1 MRIVMTG
8 ATSGIGRVACEALLA
23 AGHELLIGARDPG
36 AGAAF
41 QARGARVER
50 LDLASL
56 ASTRA
61 FVGEIAN
68 FAPIDTLILNAGI
81 QMIRPGRSADGFDLT
96 FATNHLAHYL
106 LARLATAY
114 TVANGRVVLTS
125 SGTHDPAEKT
135 GMPPPR
141 HADARLLAF
150 PEQDRGLDADPG
162 MAGRRAYSTSKLANL
177 MTAREL
183 AVRLK
188 SNRPDL
194 AIAAFD
200 PGFTPGTGLARG
212 YPGIVSFAFK
222 AILPAL
228 SVLGGR
234 VSTPKIS
241 GSLLAALAVSPAYA
255 KARGA
260 YFAVRSG
267 RLIETTPSKLAQ
279 NAAAC
284 AALWDES
291 ANMVGLPA

>member
-8 ATSGIGRVACEALLA
+8 ATSGIGRVACEALLT
-23 AGHELLIGARDPG
+23 AGHELLIGARNPA
-36 AGAAF
+36 AGAAL
-41 QARGARVER
+41 QARGARVEK

-61 FVGEIAN
+61 FVEEIAR
-68 FAPIDTLILNAGI
+68 FAPIDVLILNAGI
-81 QMIRPGRSADGFDLT
+81 QMVRPGRSEDGFDLT

-106 LARLATAY
+106 LARLGIAY
-114 TVANGRVVLTS
+114 IVSNGRLVLTS

-150 PEQDRGLDADPG
+150 PEEDRGLDADPG
-162 MAGRRAYSTSKLANL
+162 TAGRRAYSTSKLANL

-188 SNRPDL
+188 GNRPDL

-212 YPGIVSFAFK
+212 YPGIIPFAFK
-222 AILPAL
+222 AILPVL
-228 SVLGGR
+228 SLMGGR
-234 VSTPKIS
+234 VSTPGVS
-241 GSLLAALAVSPAYA
+241 GKLLAGLAVSPAYA
-255 KARGA
+255 QARGA

-267 RLIETTPSKLAQ
+267 RLIETAPSKLAQ
-279 NAAAC
+279 HGEAC

-291 ANMVGLPA
+291 AKMVGLSA

>member
-1 MRIVMTG
+1 MTG
-8 ATSGIGRVACEALLA
+8 ATSGIGALACDCLLK
-23 AGHELLIGARDPG
+23 AGHELLIGARSQE
-36 AGAAF
+36 ANSTWK
-41 QARGARVER
+41 ARGARVEK

-61 FVGEIAN
+61 FAEEIAR
-68 FAPIDTLILNAGI
+68 FAPIDVLILNAGI
-81 QMIRPGRSADGFDLT
+81 QMIRPGRSEDGFDLT

-106 LARLATAY
+106 LARLGTPY
-114 TVANGRVVLTS
+114 IVSNGRIVLTS

-150 PEQDRGLDADPG
+150 PEQDGGLDADAG
-162 MAGRRAYSTSKLANL
+162 TAGRRAYSTSKLANL

-188 SNRPDL
+188 GIRPDL

-212 YPGIVSFAFK
+212 YPGLVPFAFK
-222 AILPAL
+222 AILPVL
-228 SVLGGR
+228 SLFGGR
-234 VSTPKIS
+234 ISTPKVS
-241 GSLLAALAVSPAYA
+241 GRLLAALAISPAYA
-255 KARGA
+255 QARGT

-267 RLIETTPSKLAQ
+267 QLVETAPSNLAQ
-279 NAAAC
+279 DAKAS

-291 ANMVGLPA
+291 AKMVGLSA